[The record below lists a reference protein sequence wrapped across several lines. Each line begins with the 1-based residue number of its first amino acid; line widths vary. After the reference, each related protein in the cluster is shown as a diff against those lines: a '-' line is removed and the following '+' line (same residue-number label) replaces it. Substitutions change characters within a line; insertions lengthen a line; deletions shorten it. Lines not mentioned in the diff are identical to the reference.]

1 MSLDVRD
8 EAPASSSGGP
18 LEPTLV
24 ADLVALS
31 AARDGARDAVVEA
44 AGRSLS
50 WADLDRE
57 VGRVAT
63 GLGDAG
69 MVAGQRV
76 LLVLGNRIELV
87 TTYLGVLRAQLVAVP
102 VNPRAKVEELAW
114 MIADSGARLV
124 VADSATVAAAR
135 AAGVLVREALAG
147 ARDVLDD
154 DVVGRAREPRLVVVD
169 TEPQTHEGAGELA
182 FDALRA
188 AEPRRLTAR
197 PDPETLA
204 CLLYTGSTAD
214 LPRAAMLTHR
224 ALLANVEQTA
234 AVRPVDGLAMIG
246 PGDVV
251 LGVLPLFHVYGLNAV
266 LGSVLRHGATLV
278 LTDHFDPRGTLD
290 VVEEHRVTVVPVA
303 PAVFPHWLA
312 VEGLARAM
320 ASARLVLSG
329 SAPLERSVI
338 EEFVALTGVPVH
350 QGYGLTEAAPVVT
363 STLASAAPL
372 TGSLGAALPGVGLRL
387 VDDHGLEPEPGDPGE
402 IQVRGSNLFSGYW
415 PDASDGPGADGWWST
430 GDVGFLDESGELSL
444 VDRAAEVVVV
454 AGFRV
459 YPHEVEAV
467 IARVPGVEDVAV
479 IGVPDDVTGN
489 AVVAYLRVAGL
500 DADDVADAVRE
511 RCEAALAGFKRP
523 ARIEV
528 VDELPRTL
536 AGRVRKGELRQVE
549 RRRALGILE

>member
-8 EAPASSSGGP
+8 ADPAPSSAGP

-24 ADLVALS
+24 ADLVAL
-31 AARDGARDAVVEA
+31 AAVRDGARDALVEA
-44 AGRSLS
+44 SGRRLS
-50 WADLDRE
+50 WADLERE
-57 VGRVAT
+57 VGRTAT
-63 GLGDAG
+63 GLGEVG

-87 TTYLGVLRAQLVAVP
+87 TTYLGALRAQLVAVP
-102 VNPRAKVEELAW
+102 VNPRAKIEELAW

-124 VADSATVAAAR
+124 VADGATVAHAR
-135 AAGVLVREALAG
+135 AAGVLVREALDG

-169 TEPQTHEGAGELA
+169 AEPQDGELG
-182 FDALRA
+182 FDTLRA
-188 AEPRRLTAR
+188 VPRPVTAR

-204 CLLYTGSTAD
+204 CLLYTGSAAD
-214 LPRAAMLTHR
+214 RPRAAMLTHR
-224 ALLANVEQTA
+224 ALLANVEQAA
-234 AVRPVDGLAMIG
+234 AVRPVAGLAMIG

-266 LGSVLRHGATLV
+266 LGGVLRHGATLV
-278 LTDHFDPRGTLD
+278 LTDHIDARGTLG
-290 VVEEHRVTVVPVA
+290 VVAAHGVTVVPVA
-303 PAVFPHWLA
+303 PAVFPHWLGL
-312 VEGLARAM
+312 EGLAAAM
-320 ASARLVLSG
+320 ASVRLVLSG
-329 SAPLERSVI
+329 SAPLARSVI
-338 EEFVALTGVPVH
+338 EEFTALTGIPVH

-363 STLASAAPL
+363 STLASTEPV
-372 TGSLGAALPGVGLRL
+372 TGSLGASLPGVGLRL
-387 VDDHGLEPEPGDPGE
+387 VDDHGLEPEPGDPGD

-415 PDASDGPGADGWWST
+415 PDAADGPGADGWWST
-430 GDVGFLDESGELSL
+430 GDVGLLDENGELFL

-459 YPHEVEAV
+459 YPREVEAV
-467 IARVPGVEDVAV
+467 IGRVPGVEDAAV
-479 IGVPDDVTGN
+479 IGVPDDVTGH

-528 VDELPRTL
+528 VDELPTTL
-536 AGRVRKGELRQVE
+536 AGRVRKGELRQLE

>member
-8 EAPASSSGGP
+8 ADPAPSSAGP

-24 ADLVALS
+24 ADLVAL
-31 AARDGARDAVVEA
+31 AAVSDGARDALVEA
-44 AGRSLS
+44 SGRRLS
-50 WADLDRE
+50 WADLEKE
-57 VGRVAT
+57 VGRTAT
-63 GLGDAG
+63 GLGEVG

-87 TTYLGVLRAQLVAVP
+87 TTYLGALRAQLVAVP
-102 VNPRAKVEELAW
+102 VNPRAKTEELAW

-124 VADSATVAAAR
+124 VADGATVAHAR
-135 AAGVLVREALAG
+135 AAGVLVREALDG

-169 TEPQTHEGAGELA
+169 AEPQDGELG
-182 FDALRA
+182 FETLRA
-188 AEPRRLTAR
+188 VPRPVTAR

-204 CLLYTGSTAD
+204 CLLYTGSAAD
-214 LPRAAMLTHR
+214 RPRAAMLTHR
-224 ALLANVEQTA
+224 ALLANVEQAA
-234 AVRPVDGLAMIG
+234 AVRPVAGLAMIG

-251 LGVLPLFHVYGLNAV
+251 LGMLPLFHVYGLNAV
-266 LGSVLRHGATLV
+266 LGGVLRHGATLV
-278 LTDHFDPRGTLD
+278 LTDHIDARGTLG
-290 VVEEHRVTVVPVA
+290 VVAAHGVTVVPVA
-303 PAVFPHWLA
+303 PAVFPHWLGL
-312 VEGLARAM
+312 EGLAAAM
-320 ASARLVLSG
+320 ASVRLVLSG
-329 SAPLERSVI
+329 SAPLARSVI
-338 EEFVALTGVPVH
+338 EEFTALTGIPVH

-363 STLASAAPL
+363 STLASTEPV
-372 TGSLGAALPGVGLRL
+372 TGSLGASLPGVGLRL
-387 VDDHGLEPEPGDPGE
+387 VDDHGLEPEPGDPGD

-415 PDASDGPGADGWWST
+415 PDAADGPGADGWWST
-430 GDVGFLDESGELSL
+430 GDVGLLDENGELFL

-459 YPHEVEAV
+459 YPREVEAV
-467 IARVPGVEDVAV
+467 IGRVPGVEDAAV

-528 VDELPRTL
+528 VDELPTTL
-536 AGRVRKGELRQVE
+536 AGRVRKGELRQLE

>member
-8 EAPASSSGGP
+8 TAPAAP

-24 ADLVALS
+24 ADLVAL
-31 AARDGARDAVVEA
+31 AAGRDGARDALVEA
-44 AGRSLS
+44 SGRRLT

-63 GLGDAG
+63 GLGDVG

-87 TTYLGVLRAQLVAVP
+87 TTYLGALRAQLVAVP

-124 VADSATVAAAR
+124 VADAATVADAR
-135 AAGVLVREALAG
+135 AAGALVREALAG
-147 ARDVLDD
+147 ARDTLDD
-154 DVVGRAREPRLVVVD
+154 DVVARAREPRLVVVD
-169 TEPQTHEGAGELA
+169 SRLEGDDLA
-182 FDALRA
+182 FDAVRA
-188 AEPRRLTAR
+188 TEPRPLMAR
-197 PDPETLA
+197 PEPETLA
-204 CLLYTGSTAD
+204 CLLYTGSTVD
-214 LPRAAMLTHR
+214 RPRAAMLTHR

-234 AVRPVDGLAMIG
+234 AVRPGEGLAMIG

-278 LTDHFDPRGTLD
+278 LTDHFDPRGTLEV
-290 VVEEHRVTVVPVA
+290 VVEHGVTVVPVA
-303 PAVFPHWLA
+303 PAVFPHWL
-312 VEGLARAM
+312 GRDDLA
-320 ASARLVLSG
+320 ASLASVRLVLSG
-329 SAPLERSVI
+329 SAPLARSVI
-338 EEFVALTGVPVH
+338 EEFTALTGVPVH

-363 STLASAAPL
+363 STLTATAAVP
-372 TGSLGAALPGVGLRL
+372 GSLGTPLPGVGLRV

-415 PDASDGPGADGWWST
+415 PDASDGPGADGWWPT
-430 GDVGFLDESGELSL
+430 GDVGYLDDGGELYL

-459 YPHEVEAV
+459 FPHEVETV
-467 IARVPGVEDVAV
+467 IGQVPGVEEAAV
-479 IGVPDDVTGN
+479 IGVPDALTGH
-489 AVVAYLRVAGL
+489 AVVAYVRVSGL
-500 DADDVADAVRE
+500 DPDEVADAVRE

-523 ARIEV
+523 ARVEV
-528 VDELPRTL
+528 VEELPTTL
-536 AGRVRKGELRQVE
+536 AGRVRKGELRQLE